1 MTDYIVHCVNVIV
14 IANLCGLIL
23 NTHLVPGHHIVHSI
37 THELTPKCHRCLGYL
52 YMQAR
57 VYEVQRVSNRTYTS
71 GEHRWESNV
80 TFSVAH
86 VSTTVPSLALF
97 CFSPHSSQHSSSA
110 VAEPVDKVGRDSRFL
125 QR

>member
-1 MTDYIVHCVNVIV
+1 MIRHGMYVTYTQLKVFAEYFVHEIGQVHNLVENYYGSVQILKVI
-14 IANLCGLIL
+14 
-23 NTHLVPGHHIVHSI
+23 
-37 THELTPKCHRCLGYL
+37 
-52 YMQAR
+52 AR

-71 GEHRWESNV
+71 GEHCWESNV